1 MEDALAHPIG
11 AGLLAE
17 EIHAGDTVCILTN
30 DITRLTRSHIYIPI
44 LVRELNKAGVPDGD
58 ITILF
63 ANGMHSAMT
72 EEQMCSLITE
82 DIYRRVTVVQHDCE
96 ESPCQLVGTTSYGHE
111 VWANK
116 IAMAAD
122 KLILTGGI
130 LVHHMVPA
138 RIPSSATT
146 RWSLTP
152 MPRPVCWKT
161 TPFIWTLWR
170 HAPLP
175 TPPIC

>member
-82 DIYRRVTVVQHDCE
+82 DIYRRVTVVQNDCE
-96 ESPCQLVGTTSYGHE
+96 
-111 VWANK
+111 
-116 IAMAAD
+116 
-122 KLILTGGI
+122 
-130 LVHHMVPA
+130 
-138 RIPSSATT
+138 
-146 RWSLTP
+146 
-152 MPRPVCWKT
+152 
-161 TPFIWTLWR
+161 
-170 HAPLP
+170 
-175 TPPIC
+175 